1 MAISEVTIGP
11 HRLAGFLGLP
21 EIPAKGLVI
30 FAHGSGSG
38 RLSPRNQHVAE
49 GLRQAG
55 LATLLLDLLSPAEER
70 NRAKIFDI
78 PLLAQRLAEATRWAM
93 AQTAT
98 HNLPIGY
105 FGASTGAG
113 AALVAAAAMGSD
125 ISAIVTRGGRPD
137 LAGAALPVVTAPTL
151 LIVGGEDSTVIDL
164 NRAAMEQLTGRK
176 SMVMVP
182 GAGHLFEEPGALD
195 EVVELA
201 AEWFIDFLPPQQAL
215 PTEFPQFLNRREA
228 GRHLA
233 TALRRFRHENPV
245 ILALPRGGVPV
256 AHEVAE
262 ALDAPLDILLVRKIG
277 APGHPELGLGA
288 VVDGHDPQTVLND
301 EVMRALHPSTAYIED
316 ERNRQ
321 LAEIERRRELYRP
334 GREAIPLKGRTVIV
348 VDDGVATGGTVK
360 AVLRA
365 LSRSGVTRTIL
376 AIPVAPADVLAELQT
391 LADRVVCLASPH
403 PFHAVGLHYRDFEQ
417 TDDAEVIAILSAP
430 TRRAVGVP
438 LPLAE
443 EGDRAKHGGGGSRL
457 R

>member
-1 MAISEVTIGP
+1 MSMSEVVIGP

-49 GLRQAG
+49 GLRNAG

-70 NRAKIFDI
+70 NRANVFDVS
-78 PLLAQRLAEATRWAM
+78 LLAARLAEATHWAM

-98 HNLPIGY
+98 HRLPIGY

-125 ISAIVTRGGRPD
+125 IAAVVSRGGRPD
-137 LAGAALPVVTAPTL
+137 LAAAALPRVTAPTL
-151 LIVGGEDSTVIDL
+151 LIVGGDDGQVIDL
-164 NRAAMEQLTGRK
+164 NRAALDQLTGRK
-176 SMVMVP
+176 SMVIVP
-182 GAGHLFEEPGALD
+182 GAGHLFEELGTLD

-201 AEWFIDFLPPQQAL
+201 AEWLLDFLPPQQAM
-215 PTEFPQFLNRREA
+215 PTEFPQFANRREA

-233 TALRRFRHENPV
+233 TALRRFRRDNPV
-245 ILALPRGGVPV
+245 VLALPRGGVPV

-262 ALDAPLDILLVRKIG
+262 ALDAPLDIVLVRKIG
-277 APGHPELGLGA
+277 APGQPELGLGA

-301 EVMRALHPSTAYIED
+301 EVMRVLHPSPAYIED
-316 ERNRQ
+316 EKQRQ

-334 GREAIPLKGRTVIV
+334 GRDAIPLKGRTVIV

-365 LSRSGVTRTIL
+365 LSRAGAARIVL
-376 AIPVAPADVLAELQT
+376 AIPVAPLDVLGELER
-391 LADRVVCLASPH
+391 LADEVVCLASPT

-417 TDDAEVIAILSAP
+417 TDDAEVIALLASA
-430 TRRAVGVP
+430 TQHRGG
-438 LPLAE
+438 LAA
-443 EGDRAKHGGGGSRL
+443 RPH
-457 R
+457 